1 MSHKNKESIEQIL
14 IALKKS
20 FIDNDSAKRLLKLV
34 AEENEKSRKHELE
47 MMKLMFSQHHPPF
60 QEPSLSIPF
69 HSHNP
74 SSSENSSCFQQISY
88 HQNHVTAER
97 KKTPRIRIFS
107 TICYKHHHLLL
118 QHIILHGLPIKDDE
132 R

>member
-1 MSHKNKESIEQIL
+1 M
-14 IALKKS
+14 
-20 FIDNDSAKRLLKLV
+20 LKLA
-34 AEENEKSRKHELE
+34 AEENEKSRKHKLE

-74 SSSENSSCFQQISY
+74 SSSGNSSSFQQISY

-97 KKTPRIRIFS
+97 KKKPEKKNFFYNMLQTPPS
-107 TICYKHHHLLL
+107 LAPTYNLTWPTY
-118 QHIILHGLPIKDDE
+118 QG
-132 R
+132 